1 MNTFSRRLKCCV
13 IAGTAGLFFCFGSLD
28 AQAQCSVSR
37 TPISASF
44 GQVASFAVRTV
55 LQSSS
60 TTNSGLSCR
69 GAIVDQTT
77 ETAINMTSSSE
88 NSGSL
93 KNSAGDTIP
102 YQIYADADAA
112 IPINRGRVN
121 WASGRLRSALNNIF
135 GGSSRSLPLF
145 FRTVPGANV
154 TAGTYTDTIILNWD
168 WNYCRSHSVLSLI
181 GRVPCSSPE
190 EGSGTSTIAL
200 TLVVTNDCAI
210 AARDIS
216 FGAAQDPA
224 SFSPVTG
231 GIGVTCTKGLT
242 YTVGI
247 GSGSFPAANGRRQMA
262 SSGGGRLQYD
272 IFSGGGATV
281 WGRDTNRVNSVSA
294 ADGLS
299 AQQFPFRAA
308 IYADQDTPPVGT
320 YTDSVVIDVRY

>member
-1 MNTFSRRLKCCV
+1 MNTFNRRLKCCV
-13 IAGTAGLFFCFGSLD
+13 TAGTAGLFFCFGSLD
-28 AQAQCSVSR
+28 AQAQCSVVAA
-37 TPISASF
+37 TDASF
-44 GQVASFAVRTV
+44 GTASSFAVRTAP
-55 LQSSS
+55 QSSS
-60 TTNSGLSCR
+60 TINSGLTCSGVISGR
-69 GAIVDQTT
+69 FAEDTM
-77 ETAINMTSSSE
+77 NMVLSSQ

-93 KNSAGDTIP
+93 RGPTGDTMP
-102 YQIYADADAA
+102 YQIYADASAA
-112 IPINRGRVN
+112 IAIDSRGAN
-121 WASGRLRSALNNIF
+121 WISGQLRSALDRIF

-145 FRTVPGANV
+145 FRTTPGANV
-154 TAGTYTDTIILNWD
+154 AAGIYTDTITLNWT
-168 WNYCRSHSVLSLI
+168 WSYCRGLFLGSCTT
-181 GRVPCSSPE
+181 RNR
-190 EGSGTSTIAL
+190 GSGTSRFML
-200 TLVVTNDCAI
+200 TLIVTNDCAI

-247 GSGSFPAANGRRQMA
+247 GTGSFPAANGRRQMA
-262 SSGGGRLQYD
+262 SSGDGRLQYD
-272 IFSGGGATV
+272 IFDGGGARV
-281 WGRDTNRVNSVSA
+281 WGQDTNGVSSVRA